1 MSGRKEI
8 EEKLREF
15 VVNELLDGDAGELTP
30 ATNLL
35 ALGVIDSLSMV
46 SLRVFIERT
55 FNVRVPDGI
64 QPEDLSTLA
73 AITAVVERAQRQA
86 SAT

>member
-8 EEKLREF
+8 EDQLHDF
-15 VVNELLDGDAGELTP
+15 VANELLDGDADGLT
-30 ATNLL
+30 ATTNLL

-55 FNVRVPDGI
+55 FKIRLPEGI
-64 QPEDLSTLA
+64 QPEDFSTLSAMA
-73 AITAVVERAQRQA
+73 AMVERGQGE
-86 SAT
+86 ATPG